1 MIFKY
6 RGIDREGKKASGRIE
21 ANGLD
26 EAKRKLKAKGIFYD
40 KVTESS
46 QSIFVKLSKLRARP
60 IPTKRLSALSRNLAI
75 YLRSSIPILQ
85 AIKLAKS
92 QADDGKTLDFLTAI
106 ETMLDE
112 GQSFHTA
119 LETQDAVIL
128 PDFYKQSIKIAEEN
142 GVLSDVLEELSTFL
156 LEQDRVTKQISQAM
170 VYPMFIIAISVMMV
184 SVMLTLVVPK
194 ITAMFTQMK
203 QEIPPLTQFVI
214 DLGDFLQANWLLIA
228 LSLLAVASIFS
239 MMMKFSYKFKY
250 RVHLFL
256 LKFPF
261 LGRVI
266 QTSELTRF
274 SYISSLLIKS
284 GVNFVHTIKLAGNTL
299 NNVVLKEKMLEA
311 SKVVVEGSKFS
322 QALVKDRRFK
332 IDKAFVQSIALGE
345 ETSEVANI
353 LDNLATLYQQENK
366 DSITL
371 FLSLLEPIL
380 ILFVGATIGV
390 IVTAML
396 LPIFSLNLGAM

>member
-142 GVLSDVLEELSTFL
+142 GVLSDVLEELSTEFEGKMNVYKVNTE
-156 LEQDRVTKQISQAM
+156 EQQELAQAFGIQSI
-170 VYPMFIIAISVMMV
+170 PSILFI
-184 SVMLTLVVPK
+184 PK
-194 ITAMFTQMK
+194 DGQPQMSA
-203 QEIPPLTQFVI
+203 
-214 DLGDFLQANWLLIA
+214 GA
-228 LSLLAVASIFS
+228 LPRDSF
-239 MMMKFSYKFKY
+239 
-250 RVHLFL
+250 
-256 LKFPF
+256 
-261 LGRVI
+261 
-266 QTSELTRF
+266 
-274 SYISSLLIKS
+274 
-284 GVNFVHTIKLAGNTL
+284 
-299 NNVVLKEKMLEA
+299 LEA
-311 SKVVVEGSKFS
+311 MKSVLNVE
-322 QALVKDRRFK
+322 
-332 IDKAFVQSIALGE
+332 
-345 ETSEVANI
+345 
-353 LDNLATLYQQENK
+353 
-366 DSITL
+366 
-371 FLSLLEPIL
+371 
-380 ILFVGATIGV
+380 
-390 IVTAML
+390 
-396 LPIFSLNLGAM
+396 